1 MKILKILL
9 VIPIAFAVL
18 LAGCANSSPEEA
30 NLTPAGDK
38 TGPESPATGVS
49 PVQPEPEPG
58 ETPFLE
64 PVEGGLEAGQVPP
77 EILEEITADL
87 IKQTGAARPDIQVVR
102 AEAVVWNDGSL
113 GCPKPGEVY
122 IQILMNGYWIVVQ
135 VEGVEYD
142 YRVSDSGHFKLCE
155 GESMPPV
162 TSPDMSDGT
171 QNPLVIQAKED
182 LAKRLGVQISEIELL
197 SYEEVTWPDSSL
209 GCPQPGMKYLQVPS
223 DGARI
228 RLSAEGLVYDYHSG
242 GNRGVF
248 LCETAFKD
256 LGKPTPIDLTQL
268 TTPAPDNSIPPGED
282 Q

>member
-1 MKILKILL
+1 VIIMKILKILL

-64 PVEGGLEAGQVPP
+64 PVEGGLEAGEVPP

-162 TSPDMSDGT
+162 TSPDMSDET
-171 QNPLVIQAKED
+171 QNPLIIQAKQD
-182 LAKRLGVQISEIELL
+182 LAERLGIATDQIELL
-197 SYEEVTWPDSSL
+197 SYEEVVWPDSSL
-209 GCPQPGMKYLQVPS
+209 GCPQPGMAYAQVTQE
-223 DGARI
+223 GLLI
-228 RLSAEGLVYDYHSG
+228 RLGVGREMYFYHSG
-242 GNRGVF
+242 GAQAPF
-248 LCETAFKD
+248 LCEQTSQIVPEF
-256 LGKPTPIDLTQL
+256 TPKYDELL
-268 TTPAPDNSIPPGED
+268 PPPGSEID
-282 Q
+282 